1 MDTAVTPS
9 EAPLLQVRGLR
20 THVETPNGVLR
31 ILDGVDLTVGRGR
44 TVCIVGESGCGKSMT
59 ARSII
64 RLVPPPVRMAGGEIV
79 LHRPGGETIDLAGLD
94 PFSPTVRAI
103 RGRDIGMIFQEPM
116 TALSPVHT
124 IGNQMAEA
132 IRLHERVSR
141 TEARNRSIEMLRR
154 VGLPRPAD
162 RLGAYSFQLSGGMRQ
177 RAMIAMALLCG
188 PGLLIA
194 DEPTTALDVTTQA
207 QILDLMRELR
217 AGLGMS
223 ILFITHDLGVVAE
236 MADEVVVMYLGK
248 VVERGS
254 VAQVFHD
261 PRHPY
266 TRALLRSN
274 PGLDDAPGR
283 RLRTI
288 TGTVPDPLNRPPG
301 CPFHS
306 RCEEAIAGRCD
317 RIDPEPV
324 VVGPG
329 HAASC
334 LIAETPPVRQ
344 PAATGATRGPAATV
358 ADGTLPAAP
367 VVAPATPRAVPAV
380 APATPGATPGAA
392 PVAVPAAAPATASM
406 AVSAAP
412 AATPG
417 ATPGTPAAADTALLR
432 LEGLSMH
439 FSGRRSFLRP
449 AEPSIRAVN
458 ELTLS
463 VRPGETMG
471 LVGESG
477 CGKTTTG
484 RCIIRT
490 LQPTGGRILYHG
502 EDGATADLAH
512 LPKTA
517 LRPYRRQ
524 IRMIFQDPY
533 SSLDPR
539 MTVGDII
546 GEPLKVNHV
555 ARGRELRDRVE
566 NLIRRVGL
574 RPEYIR
580 RYPHAF
586 SGGERQRIGIARALS
601 LDPRLVIC
609 DEAVSA
615 LDVSVQAQILNLLR
629 DLQDELRLTYVFIA
643 HDLSVVRHICDRV
656 AVMYAGRIVELGR
669 TAEVFAAPRHPYTSA
684 LLSAAPVLDP
694 DERARRQRVI
704 LAGEVPDP
712 ARLPAGCP
720 FHPRCPH
727 SDGKRCATEVPVVTR
742 DAAGREV
749 ACHYADRLDLPGVG
763 RRLVVGAPAGR

>member
-1 MDTAVTPS
+1 MGEAEAMDTAVAAR
-9 EAPLLQVRGLR
+9 EALLLRVRGLK
-20 THVETPNGVLR
+20 THIVTPNGVLR
-31 ILDGVDLTVGRGR
+31 ILDGVDLEVGQGR

-64 RLVPPPVRMAGGEIV
+64 RLVPPPLRMVGGEIL
-79 LHRPGGETIDLAGLD
+79 LHRANGEAIDLARLD

-116 TALSPVHT
+116 TAISPVHT

-141 TEARNRSIEMLRR
+141 AEARDRSIEMLRR
-154 VGLPRPAD
+154 VGMPRPAD
-162 RLGAYSFQLSGGMRQ
+162 RLDAYSFQLSGGMRQ
-177 RAMIAMALLCG
+177 RAMIAMALVCG

-217 AGLGMS
+217 ASLGMS

-254 VAQVFHD
+254 VAQVFRD

-274 PGLDDAPGR
+274 PGLDESPER

-288 TGTVPDPLNRPPG
+288 VGTVPDPLNRPRG

-306 RCEEAIAGRCD
+306 RCEEAIPGQCD
-317 RIDPEPV
+317 RIDPSPV
-324 VVGPG
+324 QIAPG
-329 HAASC
+329 HSASC
-334 LIAETPPVRQ
+334 LIADTPPVR
-344 PAATGATRGPAATV
+344 
-358 ADGTLPAAP
+358 LPAS
-367 VVAPATPRAVPAV
+367 VVAA
-380 APATPGATPGAA
+380 
-392 PVAVPAAAPATASM
+392 VAVPLPVARAE
-406 AVSAAP
+406 
-412 AATPG
+412 
-417 ATPGTPAAADTALLR
+417 ADAALLR
-432 LEGLSMH
+432 IEGLSMH
-439 FSGRRSFLRP
+439 FSRRRGFLRRP
-449 AEPSIRAVN
+449 EASIRAVN
-458 ELTLS
+458 ELTLD
-463 VRPGETMG
+463 VPPGATMG

-490 LQPTGGRILYHG
+490 LRPTGGRILYQQEGG
-502 EDGATADLAH
+502 EIADLAR
-512 LPKTA
+512 LPKA
-517 LRPYRRQ
+517 GLRPYRRQ

-546 GEPLKVNHV
+546 GEPLKVNRM
-555 ARGRELRDRVE
+555 ASGRELRDRVE
-566 NLIRRVGL
+566 SLIRRVGL
-574 RPEYIR
+574 RPEYIS

-629 DLQDELRLTYVFIA
+629 DLQDELRLTYLFIA

-684 LLSAAPVLDP
+684 LLSAAPVMDP
-694 DERARRQRVI
+694 AERARRQRVI

-712 ARLPAGCP
+712 ARLPGGCP

-727 SDGKRCATEVPVVTR
+727 SDGTRCVTEVPAVR
-742 DAAGREV
+742 QDAMGREV
-749 ACHYADRLDLPGVG
+749 ACHYADRLDLPGIG
-763 RRLVVGAPAGR
+763 WRVVGAAEGRG

>member
-1 MDTAVTPS
+1 MRPTRMAGADLMDASVAPRDDRHATAGD
-9 EAPLLQVRGLR
+9 ALLEVRGLKM
-20 THVETPNGVLR
+20 HIPTPGGVLR
-31 ILDGVDLTVGRGR
+31 ILDGVDFELGRGR
-44 TVCIVGESGCGKSMT
+44 TLCIVGESGCGKSMT

-64 RLVPPPVRMAGGEIV
+64 RLVPPPLRMAGGEIM
-79 LHRPGGETIDLAGLD
+79 LHRPDGNVVDLAKLD
-94 PFSPTVRAI
+94 PFSPAVRAI

-124 IGNQMAEA
+124 IGNQMSEA

-141 TEARNRSIEMLRR
+141 AAARERAIEMLRR
-154 VGLPRPAD
+154 VGLPRPAEQLD
-162 RLGAYSFQLSGGMRQ
+162 AYSFQLSGGMRQ
-177 RAMIAMALLCG
+177 RAMIALALVCG
-188 PGLLIA
+188 PSLLIA

-217 AGLGMS
+217 ADFGMS

-254 VAQVFHD
+254 VAQVFSD

-266 TRALLRSN
+266 TRALFRSN
-274 PGLDDAPGR
+274 PSLEEVPGR
-283 RLRTI
+283 RLRVI
-288 TGTVPDPLNRPPG
+288 AGTVPDPLNRPAG

-306 RCEEAIAGRCD
+306 RCEEAIPGQCD
-317 RIDPEPV
+317 QIDPSPV
-324 VVGPG
+324 VVGAG
-329 HAASC
+329 HTASC
-334 LIAETPPVRQ
+334 LIADTPPPR
-344 PAATGATRGPAATV
+344 AAAR
-358 ADGTLPAAP
+358 
-367 VVAPATPRAVPAV
+367 VAPAPISSPLQPPAH
-380 APATPGATPGAA
+380 AEPA
-392 PVAVPAAAPATASM
+392 
-406 AVSAAP
+406 
-412 AATPG
+412 
-417 ATPGTPAAADTALLR
+417 LR
-432 LEGLSMH
+432 IEGLSMH
-439 FSGRRSFLRP
+439 FARRRGLLRP
-449 AEPSIRAVN
+449 PAPSVRAVN
-458 ELTLS
+458 GLTLD
-463 VRPGETMG
+463 VLPGETMG

-490 LQPTGGRILYHG
+490 LQPTGGRILYRDPG
-502 EDGATADLAH
+502 GAVVDLAQV
-512 LPKTA
+512 PKSA
-517 LRPYRRQ
+517 LRPYRRE

-546 GEPLKVNHV
+546 GEPLKVNHL
-555 ARGRELRDRVE
+555 ARGQELHDRVE
-566 NLIRRVGL
+566 SLVRRVGL
-574 RPEYIR
+574 RPESIR

-601 LDPRLVIC
+601 LDPRLVVC

-669 TAEVFAAPRHPYTSA
+669 TSEVFTAPRHPYTSA
-684 LLSAAPVLDP
+684 LLSAAPISDP
-694 DERARRQRVI
+694 DGRARRQRVI
-704 LAGEVPDP
+704 LQGEVPDP
-712 ARLPAGCP
+712 TRLPRGCP

-727 SDGKRCATEVPVVTR
+727 SDGARCISEIPAVTE
-742 DAAGREV
+742 DAAGRQV
-749 ACHYADRLDLPGVG
+749 ACHYAAALHLPGIG
-763 RRLVVGAPAGR
+763 RRAVAAPQPSPAVC

>member
-1 MDTAVTPS
+1 MDTAVAPGS
-9 EAPLLQVRGLR
+9 GMHGNAGEPLLEVRGLK
-20 THVETPNGVLR
+20 THFETPAGVVR
-31 ILDGVDLTVGRGR
+31 ILDGIDLEVGRGR
-44 TVCIVGESGCGKSMT
+44 TLCIVGESGCGKSMT

-64 RLVPPPVRMAGGEIV
+64 RLVPPPLRMVGGEIL
-79 LHRPGGETIDLAGLD
+79 LHRPDGQVADLARLD
-94 PFSPTVRAI
+94 PFGRAIRAI

-124 IGNQMAEA
+124 IGNQMMEA

-141 TEARNRSIEMLRR
+141 TEARERSIEMLRR
-154 VGLPRPAD
+154 VGLPRPAE
-162 RLGAYSFQLSGGMRQ
+162 RLDAYSFQLSGGMRQ
-177 RAMIAMALLCG
+177 RAMIAMALVCG
-188 PGLLIA
+188 PSLLIA

-207 QILDLMRELR
+207 QILDLMRALR
-217 AGLGMS
+217 ADFGMS

-254 VAQVFHD
+254 VAQVFRD

-274 PGLDDAPGR
+274 PGLDQSPGR
-283 RLRTI
+283 RLRVI
-288 TGTVPDPLNRPPG
+288 AGTVPDPLNRPPG

-306 RCEEAIAGRCD
+306 RCEEAIPGQCD
-317 RIDPEPV
+317 RIDPPPFA
-324 VVGPG
+324 VGPG
-329 HAASC
+329 HSASC
-334 LIAETPPVRQ
+334 LIADTPPARS
-344 PAATGATRGPAATV
+344 PISA
-358 ADGTLPAAP
+358 
-367 VVAPATPRAVPAV
+367 VVAADPPPPARSGVDA
-380 APATPGATPGAA
+380 
-392 PVAVPAAAPATASM
+392 
-406 AVSAAP
+406 
-412 AATPG
+412 
-417 ATPGTPAAADTALLR
+417 ALLR
-432 LEGLSMH
+432 IEGLSMH
-439 FSGRRSFLRP
+439 FSRRRGFLRP
-449 AEPSIRAVN
+449 PASSIRAVN

-463 VRPGETMG
+463 VLPGETMG

-490 LQPTGGRILYHG
+490 LQPTGGRILYRDKG
-502 EDGATADLAH
+502 GGVADLASV
-512 LPKTA
+512 PKSA

-539 MTVGDII
+539 MKVGDII
-546 GEPLKVNHV
+546 GEPLKVNHM
-555 ARGRELRDRVE
+555 AHGRELQDRVE
-566 NLIRRVGL
+566 SLIRRVGL

-601 LDPRLVIC
+601 LDPKLVVC

-669 TAEVFAAPRHPYTSA
+669 TSEVFTAPKHPYTSA
-684 LLSAAPVLDP
+684 LLSAAPVMDP
-694 DERARRQRVI
+694 EERARRQRVI
-704 LAGEVPDP
+704 LKGEVPDP
-712 ARLPAGCP
+712 ARLPGGCP

-727 SDGKRCATEVPVVTR
+727 SDGTRCVTEIPTVTE
-742 DAAGREV
+742 DGTGREV
-749 ACHYADRLDLPGVG
+749 ACHYAAMLHLPGIG
-763 RRLVVGAPAGR
+763 RRSVPAPQPQAGHLVPDAND